1 VQGSRKFSRIHLQN
15 AFEARGPAATAAAA
29 AIMLGHFERLN
40 VPYAIFEGLVSMVT
54 IAGNMLVLV
63 AFKRERKLRRRT
75 NYYIVSLAVADLL
88 VGLIGIPCAVLASIG
103 LPRQMHACLFS
114 VSLLIVLCTISI
126 FSLVAVSLDRYWAI
140 LHPMSYSRNVN
151 SKFALGK
158 YVGSLHSIVSVLQRV
173 SRIHV

>member
-1 VQGSRKFSRIHLQN
+1 M
-15 AFEARGPAATAAAA
+15 A
-29 AIMLGHFERLN
+29 GHWERLN
-40 VPYAIFEGLVSMVT
+40 IPYAILESLVSMVT
-54 IAGNMLVLV
+54 IAGNVLVLW

-88 VGLIGIPCAVLASIG
+88 VGLIGIPCAVLDSIG
-103 LPRQMHACLFS
+103 LPRQTHACLFS

-158 YVGSLHSIVSVLQRV
+158 NPPIYDKLHYFIE
-173 SRIHV
+173 